1 MQNKILL
8 VIINLALMP
17 LALQS
22 MPAVAADVSETA
34 SARVQLQVL
43 ATTIKV
49 HVEPNSDA
57 LVLYEIAKASLLDVI
72 EQRGDWFKIK
82 INSLQE
88 FGWVHQEPWEYGELT
103 LSVLPD
109 KGEVRYSHEAIG
121 TLAPEDAPQTNK
133 FQPAKP
139 NFIATLPP
147 IDSAQV
153 APPSPNLPR
162 ETVPILDRWRIMQ
175 ALDYKF
181 PWYDPYNQNHLKGDL
196 PVLKEWGDHLFFNL
210 GVISDTVFESRKVAT
225 PVAGQTSIRPSA
237 NNTYGNGEQFG
248 FNQNII
254 LSFSLSKGDTT
265 FKPPDYE
272 FKFVPVINYN
282 YADVQEAGILNAD
295 PRKGTTRSDS
305 FVGVQEL
312 FIDYHLR
319 NVSDRYDFDS
329 MRVGIQPFI
338 SDFRGFL
345 FQDTPFGVRIFG
357 TRDNN
362 RYQYNLAWFRRIE
375 KDTNSGLND
384 VGQRLRDDDIF
395 AANLYLQDFPQKGF
409 TSQVSLIHNRN
420 SETDRHYNKNG
431 FLVRPALLGD
441 LQPHK
446 YNVNYLGYSGDG
458 HFGKWNLTTSTYLAI
473 GSDSRN
479 PIAQK
484 SQDIFAA
491 FHASELSF
499 DFDWLRVRGNLLLAS
514 GDKDPYDDKA
524 TGFDAILENPQFA
537 GASTSYYIRQ
547 AIPLVGG
554 GGVELS
560 GRNGILP
567 SLRSSSIQGQSNFVN
582 PGLFL
587 LGIGADVDLTPQLRV
602 FGNITDLSFMNTS
615 SLGAMLNEAPPPK
628 HIGVDASV
636 GMHWRPFFNQ
646 NVIVNGSIGALFP
659 GGAIKQ
665 MYGNDQGTL
674 YSGLLNILLTY

>member
-1 MQNKILL
+1 MQKKLL
-8 VIINLALMP
+8 AVMINLALMAP
-17 LALQS
+17 AVHS
-22 MPAVAADVSETA
+22 VPAVAAEASEA
-34 SARVQLQVL
+34 MPAPVQLQVL
-43 ATTIKV
+43 STTIKV
-49 HVEPNSDA
+49 HTEPQAEA
-57 LVLYEIAKASLLDVI
+57 LILYQIAKSSLLDVI

-88 FGWVHQEPWEYGELT
+88 FGWVHQETGEYGELT
-103 LSVLPD
+103 LSVLPT

-121 TLAPEDAPQTNK
+121 ATSAEDAPQTK
-133 FQPAKP
+133 QFQPAKP
-139 NFIATLPP
+139 NIIATLPP

-153 APPSPNLPR
+153 APPSANLPR
-162 ETVPILDRWRIMQ
+162 ETIPILDRWRIME

-181 PWYDPYNQNHLKGDL
+181 PWYDPYHQNQLKGDL
-196 PVLKEWGDHLFFNL
+196 PMLKEWGDHLFINL
-210 GVISDTVFESRKVAT
+210 GVISDTVFESKKVAT
-225 PVAGQTSIRPSA
+225 PVAGQISTGPGA
-237 NNTYGNGEQFG
+237 NNTYGKGEQFG

-254 LSFSLSKGDTT
+254 ISFSLSKGDTT
-265 FKPPDYE
+265 FKPPEYE

-282 YADVQEAGILNAD
+282 YADVKEAGALNAD
-295 PRKGTTRSDS
+295 PRKGTTRSDN

-312 FIDYHLR
+312 FVDYHLR

-329 MRVGIQPFI
+329 MRVGIQPFT

-362 RYQYNLAWFRRIE
+362 RYQYNLAWFKRMG

-384 VGQRLRDDDIF
+384 VNQGLRDDDVF
-395 AANLYLQDFPQKGF
+395 AANIYRQDFPLKGF
-409 TSQVSLIHNRN
+409 TSQLSLTHNRN
-420 SETDRHYNKNG
+420 NESDRHYNSNN

-446 YNVNYLGYSGDG
+446 YNVTYLGYSGDG
-458 HFGKWNLTTSTYLAI
+458 HFGKWNLATSTYFAI

-484 SQDIFAA
+484 SQDIFAG
-491 FHASELSF
+491 FHASELSR
-499 DFDWLRVRGNLLLAS
+499 DFDWVRVRGNLLIAS
-514 GDKDPYDDKA
+514 GDKNPYDGKA
-524 TGFDAILENPQFA
+524 TGFDSILENPQFA

-567 SLRSSSIQGQSNFVN
+567 SLRSSSIEGQSNFVN

-587 LGIGADVDLTPQLRV
+587 LGIGADLDLTPQLRV
-602 FGNITDLSFMNTS
+602 FGNISDISFMNTS
-615 SLGAMLNEAPPPK
+615 TLGAILNEAPPPK
-628 HIGVDASV
+628 HVGVDASL
-636 GMHWRPFFNQ
+636 GMHWRPLFSQ
-646 NVIVNGSIGALFP
+646 NVIINGSIGALLP

-665 MYGNDQGTL
+665 MYGNDQGIL
-674 YSGLLNILLTY
+674 YSALLNILLTY